1 VTAVER
7 PAEAFVRHAGR
18 DRDVVA
24 PPSGARLFRSTLSA
38 EWIKLRTVAST
49 VWSLLVTLVIMIGLG
64 ALFCAAR
71 VSRWDRLPP
80 DERGHFDPTR
90 FSLNGLFLAQ
100 LAIGVLGVLVMSS
113 EYATGQIRATFG
125 ATPQR
130 LVVLAAKV
138 LVYVAVVLVVGLIG
152 CFSAFFIGQ
161 SFFASKN
168 AQAALGDPGVL
179 RAVVGG
185 ALYLSALG
193 ALAIGLATILRRTAG
208 AIAALVGLL
217 LILPILVNFLP
228 SPWNTDIGKYLPGEA
243 GSMIFRVVRD
253 SNTLSAWV
261 GYLVL
266 CAYAVAALVG
276 GAVVLQRRD
285 A

>member
-1 VTAVER
+1 MTTTLTP
-7 PAEAFVRHAGR
+7 PAPTR
-18 DRDVVA
+18 DRHFPTPTTA
-24 PPSGARLFRSTLSA
+24 QLFSATVRS
-38 EWIKLRTVAST
+38 EWIKLRSVRST
-49 VWSLLVTLVIMIGLG
+49 IWSLLVTLVLTIGLG

-71 VSRWDRLPP
+71 VARAGRL
-80 DERGHFDPTR
+80 DAGDLRAFDPTG

-130 LVVLAAKV
+130 RLVLAAKV
-138 LVYVAVVLVVGLIG
+138 LVFMAVVFIIGLVA

-161 SFFASKN
+161 GILSAKFQ
-168 AQAALGDPGVL
+168 QATLGQPGVL
-179 RAVVGG
+179 RAVIGG
-185 ALYLSALG
+185 AGYLAVIGALG
-193 ALAIGLATILRRTAG
+193 VGLGTLLRRTAG

-228 SPWNTDIGKYLPGEA
+228 SPWNNDISKFLPLQA
-243 GSMIFRVVRD
+243 GQSIFRAAPAASGD
-253 SNTLSAWV
+253 LSLWV
-261 GYLVL
+261 GFAVF
-266 CAYAVAALVG
+266 CAYAVVALVF
-276 GAVVLQRRD
+276 GAVLLTRRD